1 MSTVRVPLAD
11 RSYDIRIEPGNLGET
26 GRLIAELGIQGRIA
40 VVSDRTVS
48 GLFSKTLLGALHS
61 AGLEASLFTV
71 PDGETSKALLQ
82 AEKLYTELIRF
93 GLSRDGLIVALGG
106 GVVGDLAG
114 FVAATLLRGVP
125 FVQVPTTLLS
135 QVDSSVG
142 GKVGVNHPL
151 GKNLIGCFHQP
162 VLVIIDPLTL
172 DTLPMRERWSGA
184 AEMVKAALIRDA
196 EFFGRLERELEA
208 WMVLE
213 DAGRLSEAL
222 ADCCRI
228 KADVVSRDE
237 RESGLRRILNFG
249 HTIGHA
255 LESAAGYGVFKHGEA
270 VVYGMA
276 WALDISRTFGLLG
289 EAVFRRADAVLRRF
303 PLPPIPESLDA
314 AQLVE
319 IVSRDKKHSAE
330 GLHLVLLN
338 DIGRP
343 VIHTVRD
350 FDFTESVRKLLN
362 RQIIDL

>member
-1 MSTVRVPLAD
+1 MSIVRVPLED
-11 RSYDIRIEPGNLGET
+11 RSYSIRIEPGLLGEA
-26 GRLIAELGIQGRIA
+26 GRLIAELGSWGRVA
-40 VVSDRTVS
+40 VISDRTVS
-48 GLFSKTLLGALHS
+48 GLFAKTLIGALQT
-61 AGLEASLFTV
+61 AGLETSLFTV
-71 PDGETSKALLQ
+71 PDGETSKTPGQ
-82 AEKLYTELIRF
+82 AERLYTELIRF

-114 FVAATLLRGVP
+114 FTAATFLRGIP
-125 FVQVPTTLLS
+125 FVQVPTTLLA

-142 GKVGVNHPL
+142 GKVGVNHSL

-162 VLVIIDPLTL
+162 ALVIIDPLTL

-196 EFFGRLERELEA
+196 AFFERLERELED

-222 ADCCRI
+222 AACCRI
-228 KADVVSRDE
+228 KADVVGRDE

-249 HTIGHA
+249 HTLGHA
-255 LESAAGYGVFKHGEA
+255 LESASGYGVFRHGEA

-276 WALDISRTFGLLG
+276 WALDLSRSFGLLG
-289 EAVFRRADAVLRRF
+289 EAVYQRADSVLRRF
-303 PLPPIPESLDA
+303 PLPPIPESVDA
-314 AQLVE
+314 GRLVE
-319 IVSRDKKHSAE
+319 HFTRDKKNKSD

-343 VIHTVRD
+343 VIRPVRD
-350 FDFTESVRKLLN
+350 FDFTESIIRLLN
-362 RQIIDL
+362 RQIINL